1 MPSISSALGQVAV
14 GIGFLTRD
22 PSLIWNTVRH
32 LKSENFHIQFP
43 LFKLVLA
50 DSQYIELSK
59 ITNFFHLLTT
69 PTCWKAL
76 EFGIFE

>member
-1 MPSISSALGQVAV
+1 M
-14 GIGFLTRD
+14 
-22 PSLIWNTVRH
+22 RH

-76 EFGIFE
+76 EFGIFENHYFETS